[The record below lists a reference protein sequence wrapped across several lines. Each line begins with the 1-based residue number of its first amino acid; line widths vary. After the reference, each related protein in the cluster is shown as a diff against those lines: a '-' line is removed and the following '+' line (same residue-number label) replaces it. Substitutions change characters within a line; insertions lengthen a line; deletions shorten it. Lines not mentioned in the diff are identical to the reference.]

1 MTFTSRIGRFASFA
15 VFAAL
20 LGASASARAQSCEP
34 QKVATKYPAY
44 AGKTVTIA
52 ATPTYPPYTYTDPSN
67 LDHLTGLEAE
77 LIESALNCAGVKYR
91 YELGAWS
98 AILPTILSGSADVAV
113 GNISYT
119 PERAKQ
125 VNFIV
130 FMRNGQ
136 SVVVPKGNPKGIK
149 TGTDL
154 CGKTGTTTMGGTS
167 ALAIDRQSKACVAAG
182 KPPVQFQN
190 AVDLESAYRQLSNER
205 VDFVMDGTSSALSR
219 IAKEPMN
226 GLAYSVTTDVLA
238 GVVVRKDNDEMT
250 KIVYDGLKSM
260 EAKGTLKSLMA
271 KYGLPENLMV
281 PVEIRK

>member
-1 MTFTSRIGRFASFA
+1 MTLVLKLGRLISAFVFTALM
-15 VFAAL
+15 AATT
-20 LGASASARAQSCEP
+20 AHAQSCEP
-34 QKVATKYPAY
+34 QKVAAKYPAY

-52 ATPTYPPYTYTDPSN
+52 ATPTYPPYTFSDPTD

-77 LIESALNCAGVKYR
+77 VIESVLNCAGLKSR

-113 GNISYT
+113 GNISYSA
-119 PERAKQ
+119 ERAEK

-136 SVVVPKGNPKGIK
+136 SVVVAKGNPKSIK
-149 TGTDL
+149 TGMDL
-154 CGKTGTTTMGGTS
+154 CGKSATTTMGGSS

-182 KPPVQFQN
+182 KPPINFQN
-190 AVDLESAYRQLSNER
+190 AIDLESAYRQLSNER
-205 VDFVMDGTSSALSR
+205 VDFVMDGTVSALSR
-219 IAKEPMN
+219 VAKSPMI
-226 GLAYSVTTDVLA
+226 GIAYSVTTDVVA
-238 GVVVRKDNDEMT
+238 GVVVGKGNDQMT
-250 KIVYDGLKSM
+250 KIVYDGLKQM
-260 EAKGTLKSLMA
+260 EAKGTLKALML